1 MQVQLDVRS
10 GVKLDLLEA
19 LVQVPHTGVYGLEVR
34 WSALSLLHPH
44 SVVVTDWLVPSLGAC
59 LTICACVVKAGQK
72 DAILALIEQVE
83 ATNPL
88 EAPTEHLEHCQGSWR
103 LLFSTVTILVR
114 SGALQLYLT
123 G

>member
-1 MQVQLDVRS
+1 M
-10 GVKLDLLEA
+10 
-19 LVQVPHTGVYGLEVR
+19 
-34 WSALSLLHPH
+34 
-44 SVVVTDWLVPSLGAC
+44 
-59 LTICACVVKAGQK
+59 KAGQK
-72 DAILALIEQVE
+72 DAILALIERVE